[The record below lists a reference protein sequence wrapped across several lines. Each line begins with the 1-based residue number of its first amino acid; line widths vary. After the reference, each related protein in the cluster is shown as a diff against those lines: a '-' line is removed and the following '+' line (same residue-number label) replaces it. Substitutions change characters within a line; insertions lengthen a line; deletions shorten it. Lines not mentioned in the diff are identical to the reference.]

1 MGGIASFLSPC
12 VLPLLPSY
20 LTVLA
25 AGGNTGRGRGLVNA
39 LGFVLGFGSIFVL
52 LGLSATIA
60 GQFMLEHKVLLRWAG
75 GIFVIGFGL
84 FMTGA
89 LQPRLLLREY
99 RMHYVPKTIGFG
111 SAILLGVAFGFGW
124 TACVTPWLATIL
136 VLASQT
142 AHWQAG
148 AILLVIYAM
157 GLGMPFLVLAV
168 FADRMMSRLKGVLRY
183 SSIIERV
190 GGALLIVLG
199 VLMITGVLE
208 RLSGLGSFI

>member
-1 MGGIASFLSPC
+1 MLPISIAFLGGIASFLSPC

-25 AGGNTGRGRGLVNA
+25 AGGTMGRGRRLLNA

-60 GQFMLEHKVLLRWAG
+60 GQFMLQHKVLLRWVG

-99 RMHYVPKTIGFG
+99 RIHYLPKTVNFG
-111 SAILLGVAFGFGW
+111 SA
-124 TACVTPWLATIL
+124 
-136 VLASQT
+136 VLIA
-142 AHWQAG
+142 
-148 AILLVIYAM
+148 
-157 GLGMPFLVLAV
+157 
-168 FADRMMSRLKGVLRY
+168 SRLDSVGRPVLLRGLRQFLY
-183 SSIIERV
+183 LPRKQRI
-190 GGALLIVLG
+190 GK
-199 VLMITGVLE
+199 LE
-208 RLSGLGSFI
+208 LSCS